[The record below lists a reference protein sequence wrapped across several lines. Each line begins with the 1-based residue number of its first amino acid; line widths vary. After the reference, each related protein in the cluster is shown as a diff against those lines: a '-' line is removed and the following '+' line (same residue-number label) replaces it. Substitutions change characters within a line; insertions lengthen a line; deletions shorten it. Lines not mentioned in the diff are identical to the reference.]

1 MAELSDISVIISAVT
16 LTASSLS
23 VIGSG
28 FILIC
33 YTILPLKH
41 HIRHVLILNLA
52 VAGKRFTIQISTSDE
67 SQTSSTR

>member
-1 MAELSDISVIISAVT
+1 MAQLSDMGVAISAVT

-28 FILIC
+28 FILVC
-33 YTILPLKH
+33 YRILPVKY

-52 VAGKRFTIQISTSDE
+52 VAGMYFTIQTSAVDR
-67 SQTSSTR
+67 SVH